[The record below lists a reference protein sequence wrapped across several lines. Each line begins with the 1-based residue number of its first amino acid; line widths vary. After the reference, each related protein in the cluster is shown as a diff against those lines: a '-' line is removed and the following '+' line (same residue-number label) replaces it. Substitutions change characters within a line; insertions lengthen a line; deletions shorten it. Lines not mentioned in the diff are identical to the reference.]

1 MKYFNTLIEEQET
14 LINVLYDEQ
23 IVSIYTNRIDVIQ
36 NLTDKIGK
44 PTKKYVKSKTYW
56 SGASWDVC
64 FSELNKL
71 EGILNKELFIE
82 KEFKTENKKKKKIK
96 GKDNFKQESF
106 L

>member
-56 SGASWDVC
+56 SGASWDIC

-82 KEFKTENKKKKKIK
+82 KEFKQENKKKKKIK
-96 GKDNFKQESF
+96 GKDKFKQESF